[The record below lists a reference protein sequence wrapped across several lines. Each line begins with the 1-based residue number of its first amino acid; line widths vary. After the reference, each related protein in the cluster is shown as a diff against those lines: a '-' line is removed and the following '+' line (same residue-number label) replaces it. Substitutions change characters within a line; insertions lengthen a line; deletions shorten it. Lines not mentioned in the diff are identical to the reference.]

1 MLVCLERLYKSRDL
15 PHDLH
20 DSVGGLVS
28 PAPKTAKISG
38 LVDFRDSNALGG
50 RKVKSER
57 QRSQLKRCWA
67 IASRG

>member
-1 MLVCLERLYKSRDL
+1 M
-15 PHDLH
+15 
-20 DSVGGLVS
+20 VS